1 MPKNPKKFHRFLL
14 PKGQERWYND
24 RKEAFLTGKTLAVFF
39 IL

>member
-1 MPKNPKKFHRFLL
+1 MPKSSKKFHRFLL

-24 RKEAFLTGKTLAVFF
+24 RKEASPRGETLAVFF